1 MRSPAGRA
9 AAPPLRRLRSATGPP
24 QSRRRSRRTAPRG
37 AAGSRLPRPAHARHA
52 AGRLPHGRFRRR
64 NTRQADRD
72 RESQIPLSGK
82 GRSIGVSA
90 VGGPICCDPAD
101 LFVANHGQLFKLCYN
116 PRMHTVVVTGASSGI
131 GRAAA
136 IRFGRDSGAVV
147 AVGRKA
153 AALHEVAQQVRTAG
167 GRCLPFEADVT
178 APDAPEAIV
187 RQTIAEFGGL
197 TTIVNA
203 AGIIANGTIENTS
216 DAAWDEMLDVNLRA
230 PFRLMR
236 AAAPHLIASKG
247 SVVNVSSVTG
257 IRAFPGVLA
266 YCVSKAGVDQLTRCA
281 ALEMAP
287 HGVRV
292 NAVNPGVTIS
302 NLHRRSG
309 MTEEA
314 YAAFLDRSK
323 TTHPLGRAG
332 TVDEIADL
340 IAFLASDR
348 AGWITGETISIDGG
362 RHLTCAR

>member
-1 MRSPAGRA
+1 M
-9 AAPPLRRLRSATGPP
+9 
-24 QSRRRSRRTAPRG
+24 Q
-37 AAGSRLPRPAHARHA
+37 
-52 AGRLPHGRFRRR
+52 
-64 NTRQADRD
+64 
-72 RESQIPLSGK
+72 
-82 GRSIGVSA
+82 
-90 VGGPICCDPAD
+90 
-101 LFVANHGQLFKLCYN
+101 
-116 PRMHTVVVTGASSGI
+116 TVVVTGASSGI

-136 IRFGRDSGAVV
+136 LRFGRDGAAVV

-153 AALHEVAQQVRTAG
+153 AALREVAQQIETAG
-167 GRCLPFEADVT
+167 GRCVPFEADVT
-178 APDAPEAIV
+178 SPGAPAAVIDKA
-187 RQTIAEFGGL
+187 IAEFGGL
-197 TTIVNA
+197 TTLLNA
-203 AGIIANGTIENTS
+203 AGIIANGTVENTA
-216 DAAWDEMLDVNLRA
+216 DPAWDEMFDVNLRA

-236 AAAPHLIASKG
+236 AAAPHLIAAKG

-257 IRAFPGVLA
+257 LRAFPGVLA

-309 MTEEA
+309 MNEEN
-314 YAAFLDRSK
+314 YAAFLERSK

-332 TVDEIADL
+332 TVDEVADL
-340 IAFLASDR
+340 IVFLASDR